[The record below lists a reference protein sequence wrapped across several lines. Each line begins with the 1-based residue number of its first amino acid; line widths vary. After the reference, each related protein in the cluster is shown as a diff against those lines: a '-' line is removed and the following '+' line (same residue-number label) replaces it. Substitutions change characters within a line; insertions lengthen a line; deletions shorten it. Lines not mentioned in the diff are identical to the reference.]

1 MNVKLL
7 LASLIVMKI
16 HISQGADYPTNN
28 KCLSD
33 ALELFERF
41 DSIVC
46 QNTNTSKDPSQW
58 LQSVCKESC
67 EIRTKS
73 MKCAADNGIIILL
86 KISDGLRINF
96 PPHMYPSRGCQEC
109 HNLSEVNITCKLNMV
124 TCVNDEIIT
133 PTSSPSTK
141 NCSNIQSIEN
151 EGTIE
156 SSSLP
161 NLDFTR
167 TCTQESSSNASWYL
181 VLAAFLGEIV
191 GILVTLGV
199 WLIKMKWIVRSKL
212 WVSDGSSVH
221 KIPLGSLNAEI
232 PRQVLTNDVDTEL
245 EQKKTTRRDGNINNM
260 YETRMFP
267 DDSSS
272 PYDHLQCIT
281 RNNIDK

>member
-1 MNVKLL
+1 MLSHRIGFKRIQVAAGSYPMNVKLL

-33 ALELFERF
+33 ALELYERF

-86 KISDGLRINF
+86 KISDGLR
-96 PPHMYPSRGCQEC
+96 
-109 HNLSEVNITCKLNMV
+109 
-124 TCVNDEIIT
+124 
-133 PTSSPSTK
+133 

-181 VLAAFLGEIV
+181 VLAAFLGEMV

-199 WLIKMKWIVRSKL
+199 WLIEMKWIVRSKL

-221 KIPLGSLNAEI
+221 QIPLGSLNAEI